1 MRPILLK
8 DACAGMSLAAD
19 AVNGQQMLL
28 LKKGTALTEK
38 SLQMLKS
45 WGVEAPPPH

>member
-1 MRPILLK
+1 MRRILLK
-8 DACAGMSLAAD
+8 EACAGMSLATD
-19 AVNGQQMLL
+19 AVNAQQMLL

-45 WGVEAPPPH
+45 LGR